1 MSSGLT
7 DPVISGGW
15 SVDMN
20 CITSGNGGRR
30 TDINVLDCCHYCG
43 SCSIQELFECEWDAC
58 RSVGWRLQAS
68 WRLRARRIDDA
79 VQSQPTA
86 ASLFT
91 ICLVD
96 AACLNSHRT
105 NYYPY
110 LWLCCFVIFQ
120 HGKIPL
126 CPTRNLRI
134 SGTLARGVYRASAD
148 ICVWSLTS
156 KTRVYLHVINWW
168 QVAQYDACFPYV
180 DHDRC
185 PGCHFF

>member
-7 DPVISGGW
+7 DPVISGSW

-20 CITSGNGGRR
+20 CITPGIGGPWAN
-30 TDINVLDCCHYCG
+30 INVLDCCHYCG

-96 AACLNSHRT
+96 AAFLNINRT
-105 NYYPY
+105 NYHPY
-110 LWLCCFVIFQ
+110 LWLCCFVIFRYR
-120 HGKIPL
+120 KIPL
-126 CPTRNLRI
+126 FWPRNLR
-134 SGTLARGVYRASAD
+134 SLRNTGTWGIYSQRWYMCGV
-148 ICVWSLTS
+148 
-156 KTRVYLHVINWW
+156 
-168 QVAQYDACFPYV
+168 
-180 DHDRC
+180 
-185 PGCHFF
+185 